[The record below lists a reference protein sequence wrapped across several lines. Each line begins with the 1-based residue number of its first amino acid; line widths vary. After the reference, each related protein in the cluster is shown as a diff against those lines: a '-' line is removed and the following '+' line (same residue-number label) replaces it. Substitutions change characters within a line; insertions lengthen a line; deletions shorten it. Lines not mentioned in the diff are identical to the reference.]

1 MVAAVESNPAM
12 ISTLKELAVEHIAA
26 LSSVGQVDEDSDLAE
41 LGLDSMS
48 ALNLLLDMED
58 EFDVQFPEE
67 YLTADV
73 FSTLATLATAILV
86 LAAT

>member
-1 MVAAVESNPAM
+1 MVVAVESNPAV

-26 LSSVGQVDEDSDLAE
+26 LNSVGQVDVDSDLAE

-48 ALNLLLDMED
+48 AMNLLLDMED

-67 YLTADV
+67 YLTAEV